1 MGDFYNRVSG
11 SLSISDL
18 DVDGDLVVT
27 GDTTTVS
34 STNLVVTDKL
44 IELANGTSGTPS
56 GDSGLVIERGSSN
69 NVFIGWDES
78 EDKGTVGTGTFTGA
92 TTGDLSLTDAALKTG
107 AITSSGVV
115 TATGFTI
122 GSAVIAEAEL
132 EQIDGITAGTA
143 AASKALVLDS
153 NKDIGTI
160 RNLTIDGTFSDGNYT
175 FDTSGNVSGLG
186 TVGCGAITSSGDIS
200 TTGEVKTAKVSFT
213 DGDDAITIADGGG
226 ITANTSLTLASGATV
241 TAINDEDNMTSN
253 SATALAT
260 QQSIK
265 AYVDSQTSGAGNMDN
280 WILEDDSG
288 DEVTVSNGKEVKF
301 IGSGITTNWTDTDNG
316 TDADPYDLTFTV
328 DAAQTGITS
337 VVNASLEIGRDADNR
352 IKFGTDNQIIFE
364 VDGGDNVIFKTGGEI
379 EAASLDISGD
389 VDVDGTLEADAITVN
404 GSALA
409 ASATTD
415 TTNASNIGSGT
426 VNAARMAAA
435 QTAIESVLNTSLVVG
450 RDADNQLKFGTDNEI
465 TFRVS
470 GNDGVVMKASGELEA
485 TSLDISGDADID
497 GTLEA
502 DAITVN
508 GTALDEFIQDTVGA
522 MVSSNTETGIAVTYE
537 DGDGTLDFV
546 LSAPTSLGTIT
557 QDTVTFTSANSEDPL
572 VQIKNTTNDAN
583 GARLQLVKDKGAA
596 ASDNDIV
603 GMIEFVGDN
612 DAQEQT
618 VLARVQTEV
627 ADASDGAEGGRLML
641 GVATHDAEIQFGL
654 VLEDGDA
661 EDEIDAIIGNGDN
674 SVTTAAGYMK
684 ANNGFLVPEQKS
696 VHIETPM
703 LATADH
709 TATGI
714 TALMVASENIA
725 QGDLVCVSGNGTI
738 GKADADAVA
747 TMPAIGL
754 AVAAISSSNAGVVLL
769 QGMFRDDSY
778 NFTAG
783 NRLFVHTDGT
793 VTATAPSG
801 NNDVAQAVGVALSDD
816 VIYFK
821 PDMTLVEI
829 TA

>member
-1 MGDFYNRVSG
+1 MGLQSPKVNATVSGTTTATAINADDLEVDSGTLSVDADNNRVGINTESPAKT
-11 SLSISDL
+11 LS
-18 DVDGDLVVT
+18 VDGDMHFQPTATSTAHVTTAGSLKIQATNNIRIGDDGADSIRLGRTNSTACKIHLRSGTDNDVVVSNSKVGIGT
-27 GDTTTVS
+27 DSPATTLHVDGVVSVGVNDAGHDVVFYGDTAS
-34 STNLVVTDKL
+34 ANVT
-44 IELANGTSGTPS
+44 
-56 GDSGLVIERGSSN
+56 
-69 NVFIGWDES
+69 WDAS
-78 EDKGTVGTGTFTGA
+78 EDDLIASGA
-92 TTGDLSLTDAALKTG
+92 ARVVVPDGQLVLGST
-107 AITSSGVV
+107 AITS
-115 TATGFTI
+115 TA
-122 GSAVIAEAEL
+122 AEL
-132 EQIDGITAGTA
+132 NILDG
-143 AASKALVLDS
+143 KAFL
-153 NKDIGTI
+153 
-160 RNLTIDGTFSDGNYT
+160 
-175 FDTSGNVSGLG
+175 
-186 TVGCGAITSSGDIS
+186 
-200 TTGEVKTAKVSFT
+200 
-213 DGDDAITIADGGG
+213 
-226 ITANTSLTLASGATV
+226 
-241 TAINDEDNMTSN
+241 DEDNMASN
-253 SATALAT
+253 SATGIAS

-265 AYVDSQTSGAGNMDN
+265 AYVDSQTAGAGNMDN

-450 RDADNQLKFGTDNEI
+450 READNQLKFGTDNEI

-572 VQIKNTTNDAN
+572 VQIKHTTNDAN

>member
-1 MGDFYNRVSG
+1 MGTTGNLVGSLFDSSLQADSDGNVTVEGNLTVSG
-11 SLSISDL
+11 A
-18 DVDGDLVVT
+18 
-27 GDTTTVS
+27 TTTVS
-34 STNLVVTDKL
+34 TTNVAISDKI
-44 IELANGTSGTPS
+44 IELASGTSGTPS

-78 EDKGTVGTGTFTGA
+78 EDKVTVGTGTFTGA
-92 TTGDLSLTDAALKTG
+92 TTGDLSLTDAGLKTG
-107 AITSSGVV
+107 AIT
-115 TATGFTI
+115 A
-122 GSAVIAEAEL
+122 
-132 EQIDGITAGTA
+132 
-143 AASKALVLDS
+143 
-153 NKDIGTI
+153 
-160 RNLTIDGTFSDGNYT
+160 
-175 FDTSGNVSGLG
+175 
-186 TVGCGAITSSGDIS
+186 SGDIS

-241 TAINDEDNMTSN
+241 TAINDEDNMSSN

-364 VDGGDNVIFKTGGEI
+364 VDGGDNVIFKGSGEI
-379 EAASLDISGD
+379 EATSLDISGD

-470 GNDGVVMKASGELEA
+470 GNDGVVMKGSGELEA

-508 GTALDEFIQDTVGA
+508 GTALDELIQDTVGA
-522 MVSSNTETGIAVTYE
+522 MVSSNTETGISVTYE
-537 DGDGTLDFV
+537 DGDGTLDFALAAV
-546 LSAPTSLGTIT
+546 GTNAISDDAVTVAKIEDLARGQIIYGNASAETAKLSPGS
-557 QDTVTFTSANSEDPL
+557 
-572 VQIKNTTNDAN
+572 N
-583 GARLQLVKDKGAA
+583 G
-596 ASDNDIV
+596 
-603 GMIEFVGDN
+603 
-612 DAQEQT
+612 T
-618 VLARVQTEV
+618 VLT
-627 ADASDGAEGGRLML
+627 SDGTDISWQASSGG
-641 GVATHDAEIQFGL
+641 G
-654 VLEDGDA
+654 
-661 EDEIDAIIGNGDN
+661 
-674 SVTTAAGYMK
+674 TAVDDL
-684 ANNGFLVPEQKS
+684 NL
-696 VHIETPM
+696 I
-703 LATADH
+703 LH
-709 TATGI
+709 TQ
-714 TALMVASENIA
+714 VFS
-725 QGDLVCVSGNGTI
+725 
-738 GKADADAVA
+738 
-747 TMPAIGL
+747 
-754 AVAAISSSNAGVVLL
+754 
-769 QGMFRDDSY
+769 
-778 NFTAG
+778 
-783 NRLFVHTDGT
+783 
-793 VTATAPSG
+793 
-801 NNDVAQAVGVALSDD
+801 
-816 VIYFK
+816 
-821 PDMTLVEI
+821 
-829 TA
+829 

>member
-56 GDSGLVIERGSSN
+56 GDSGLVIERGSSD
-69 NVFIGWDES
+69 NVFIGWDET
-78 EDKGTVGTGTFTGA
+78 EDKVTVATGSFTGA
-92 TTGDLSLTDAALKTG
+92 STGDLSLTDAGLKTG
-107 AITSSGVV
+107 AIT
-115 TATGFTI
+115 A
-122 GSAVIAEAEL
+122 
-132 EQIDGITAGTA
+132 
-143 AASKALVLDS
+143 
-153 NKDIGTI
+153 
-160 RNLTIDGTFSDGNYT
+160 
-175 FDTSGNVSGLG
+175 
-186 TVGCGAITSSGDIS
+186 SGDIS

-280 WILEDDSG
+280 WILEDDDG
-288 DEVTVSNGKEVKF
+288 TEVTVSNGKEVKF
-301 IGSGITTNWTDTDNG
+301 IGSGLTTNFTDTSDG
-316 TDADPYDLTFTV
+316 SDADPFDLTFTV

-696 VHIETPM
+696 LHIEAPM

-754 AVAAISSSNAGVVLL
+754 AVAAISSANAGVVLL